1 MARNLDDLQR
11 EKEVLAIDLADKA
24 LVIRRLLED
33 NSNLNAQLAFAQEH
47 AHRLI
52 QITHARLNNNNIHL
66 Q

>member
-33 NSNLNAQLAFAQEH
+33 NSNLNNQLAYAQEA

-52 QITHARLNNNNIHL
+52 QQTQARFAL